1 MVETRGALAGLR
13 NHFELLKRTGS
24 QPRHLH
30 FEDSDICCRSPF
42 FSCRTSRCVLMEF
55 VPEQFR
61 STATPCRYIPLNEK
75 GEGLEVL
82 YRTRTT
88 GDTESV
94 VTAWLSSMIETLE
107 SLMAS
112 EEAGRPSGAA

>member
-1 MVETRGALAGLR
+1 MSEIREALARLR
-13 NHFELLKRTGS
+13 KHFELLKCTGS

-42 FSCRTSRCVLMEF
+42 FSCRSSHSVLMEF

-61 STATPCRYIPLNEK
+61 STVTPCRYIPLNEK

-82 YRTRTT
+82 SRTRTT
-88 GDTESV
+88 YETESA
-94 VTAWLSSMIETLE
+94 VTAWLSSMMRSW
-107 SLMAS
+107 SL
-112 EEAGRPSGAA
+112 

>member
-1 MVETRGALAGLR
+1 
-13 NHFELLKRTGS
+13 
-24 QPRHLH
+24 
-30 FEDSDICCRSPF
+30 
-42 FSCRTSRCVLMEF
+42 MEF

-61 STATPCRYIPLNEK
+61 STVTPCRHIPLNEK

-88 GDTESV
+88 DETESA

-107 SLMAS
+107 LLTAN
-112 EEAGRPSGAA
+112 EEAGRPSRAA